1 MKHTSVKLNSPI
13 EFVNITPVNPLIS
26 KCEIKVCYVDDKPNR
41 NGTIITKET
50 AIKLAQSLPGSPIVG
65 YYAEAQKDFEEHNR
79 IIKIS
84 NGEFLI
90 EETTKPYGFVDLN
103 AKVWFAKYLD
113 DEKTER
119 EYLVTEGWLWTGQY
133 PEVQRTIDLGN
144 NQSMELDESK
154 KYLKGSWTKDEN
166 GMPEFFIINEAII
179 SKLCILG
186 EDCEP
191 CFEGSRIDAAEDN
204 TPVVH
209 FSFSKNF
216 ENELFSMMQDI
227 KNLLNEGG
235 KKKMFSRYSVSIND
249 NIWNGIYKYLG
260 EYHLDNNKEH
270 YSLYRV
276 DGVYEE
282 NEQKFVVLQ
291 NYADSKYYRVNFSLS
306 DEGAVEINNSLIE
319 VTSTYETSE
328 EPQFV
333 AEEVETYENNL
344 VKNSE
349 NLDNSDEKDNPIS
362 DNSSEGTKTNEA
374 NEDNPVS
381 VPTADKCGKCGKD
394 KSECTCLTYSLDE
407 IPEYIELKNKY
418 SELETNYNTLLEV
431 KNNLEAEI
439 APLATFK
446 KEAEKKEK
454 EALIASFYMLSD
466 EDKKDVMDNI
476 DNYSL
481 RDIEAE
487 LSIIC
492 VRNKVNFALEDN
504 TSEENKVPT
513 TYNLETE
520 DEAVPAWVK
529 RAASVA
535 KTLN

>member
-1 MKHTSVKLNSPI
+1 
-13 EFVNITPVNPLIS
+13 
-26 KCEIKVCYVDDKPNR
+26 
-41 NGTIITKET
+41 
-50 AIKLAQSLPGSPIVG
+50 
-65 YYAEAQKDFEEHNR
+65 
-79 IIKIS
+79 
-84 NGEFLI
+84 
-90 EETTKPYGFVDLN
+90 
-103 AKVWFAKYLD
+103 
-113 DEKTER
+113 
-119 EYLVTEGWLWTGQY
+119 
-133 PEVQRTIDLGN
+133 
-144 NQSMELDESK
+144 
-154 KYLKGSWTKDEN
+154 
-166 GMPEFFIINEAII
+166 
-179 SKLCILG
+179 
-186 EDCEP
+186 
-191 CFEGSRIDAAEDN
+191 
-204 TPVVH
+204 
-209 FSFSKNF
+209 
-216 ENELFSMMQDI
+216 
-227 KNLLNEGG
+227 
-235 KKKMFSRYSVSIND
+235 
-249 NIWNGIYKYLG
+249 
-260 EYHLDNNKEH
+260 
-270 YSLYRV
+270 
-276 DGVYEE
+276 
-282 NEQKFVVLQ
+282 
-291 NYADSKYYRVNFSLS
+291 
-306 DEGAVEINNSLIE
+306 